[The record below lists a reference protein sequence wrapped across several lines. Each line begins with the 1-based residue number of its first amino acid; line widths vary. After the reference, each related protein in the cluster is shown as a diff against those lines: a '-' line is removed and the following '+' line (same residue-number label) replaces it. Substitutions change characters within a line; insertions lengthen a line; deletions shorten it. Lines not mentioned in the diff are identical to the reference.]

1 MSRRRKRCVMTRT
14 NSPDENDTGTGRYLV
29 LLQEDSAA
37 AGLRTMARTAGLRV
51 ASTADVS
58 SVGAYD
64 SLREADGLL
73 LHDLGV
79 AVIRAA
85 RDQVDYLA
93 RAVEEGGPLAYL
105 EPERLVQARSEEH
118 TSELQSRENLVCRL
132 LLGRKKQREST

>member
-1 MSRRRKRCVMTRT
+1 MTRT

-79 AVIRAA
+79 AVVRAA

-93 RAVEEGGPLAYL
+93 RAVERADHWPTSNQNVWSRPTPPRRRNPGHATTRPG
-105 EPERLVQARSEEH
+105 RIAR
-118 TSELQSRENLVCRL
+118 RNP
-132 LLGRKKQREST
+132 